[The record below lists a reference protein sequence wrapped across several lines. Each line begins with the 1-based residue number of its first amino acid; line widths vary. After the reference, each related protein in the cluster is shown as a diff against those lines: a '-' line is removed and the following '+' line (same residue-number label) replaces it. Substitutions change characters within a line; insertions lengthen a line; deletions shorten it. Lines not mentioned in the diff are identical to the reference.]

1 MRAELF
7 SLRRTPDEVAELNNQ
22 SKSLY
27 TRLDEITNTH
37 IIINTEVDRNP
48 KRICNAFR
56 ESVQADD
63 GIEGYIFANAIDT
76 EDSSSFVELFT
87 PVMSLIEDAQ
97 QCSISYKENDETLEN
112 HVNVYA
118 FNCKGTKIKGYCF
131 YALNKRFIALPAFET
146 VEGIDFV
153 EFFTDAVLS
162 AKSVLKK
169 KKEKY
174 PTGII
179 TLNKDKIN
187 YYKPKKVKR
196 NYFMSFIPCKGDSIG
211 DVIRKLIVLIA
222 IAGFIAG
229 AVILLN
235 FYVFM
240 PMGNQTVID
249 EIQQVFYAT
258 QDEVVYATNDEGEVV
273 EVKTTVKNWKGLKKI
288 NKEIVAW
295 VKIDGT
301 KIDYPVL
308 QHKGDNADSQF
319 YLYRNYKQDYS
330 DFGSI
335 FVDYRCEEEGIDSK
349 NFILHGHNMGSD
361 DSMFGQLINYARTS
375 GSTKGNVD
383 FYKKAPIVTIDTPD
397 GTEEYVIFSLMKIDV
412 SNDLENVF
420 DYLKTDFDS
429 TARFMNFVYN
439 IKIRSYLDVDVPIN
453 ENDQLL
459 TLSTCSYETDNMR
472 TIAVARKLRDSNED
486 LSKYIKKAKPASPVS
501 IASSTFRTE
510 YSAGNTPWYDG
521 NGKVKGDESVIYM
534 KQSEMYT
541 VEFLDAKGKAMST
554 QIIIKGKDAKAPK
567 EPPRKAAEGRYYFV
581 FKGWDTD
588 FTNVTKDLTVKP
600 VFTKK
605 KMPVET
611 KPTTEPTT
619 AKPTEAP
626 EVIPDTEPP
635 VVTEAPETKPPKTE
649 APTTA
654 APTTAPPTEATT
666 ATEALTTAT
675 PTTVTDAPETQP
687 ITETVLSEPSA

>member
-1 MRAELF
+1 M
-7 SLRRTPDEVAELNNQ
+7 
-22 SKSLY
+22 
-27 TRLDEITNTH
+27 
-37 IIINTEVDRNP
+37 
-48 KRICNAFR
+48 
-56 ESVQADD
+56 
-63 GIEGYIFANAIDT
+63 
-76 EDSSSFVELFT
+76 
-87 PVMSLIEDAQ
+87 
-97 QCSISYKENDETLEN
+97 
-112 HVNVYA
+112 
-118 FNCKGTKIKGYCF
+118 
-131 YALNKRFIALPAFET
+131 
-146 VEGIDFV
+146 
-153 EFFTDAVLS
+153 LS
-162 AKSVLKK
+162 AKTVLKEK
-169 KKEKY
+169 KKEF
-174 PTGII
+174 PEGTI
-179 TLNKDKIN
+179 TLEKKDITYLKT
-187 YYKPKKVKR
+187 KSSSKSF
-196 NYFMSFIPCKGDSIG
+196 FMSFIPCKGDSAG
-211 DVIRKLIVLIA
+211 DVIRKLIVLLA
-222 IAGFIAG
+222 IGGFIAG

-240 PMGNQTVID
+240 PMGNQSVID

-258 QDEVVYATNDEGEVV
+258 QDEVTYATNDEGEVV

-295 VKIDGT
+295 IKLDGT
-301 KIDYPVL
+301 RIDYPVL

-335 FVDYRCEEEGIDSK
+335 FVDYRCEDEGVNSK

-361 DSMFGQLINYARTS
+361 DSMFGQLINYARAD
-375 GSTKGNVD
+375 GRTKGNVD

-412 SNDLENVF
+412 SNDIENVF

-439 IKIRSYLDVDVPIN
+439 IKIRSYLDVDIPIN

-472 TIAVARKLRDSNED
+472 TIAVARKLRDNED
-486 LSKYIKKAKPASPVS
+486 VSKYIKKVKPASPVNT
-501 IASSTFRTE
+501 ASSTFRTE
-510 YSAGNTPWYDG
+510 YEAGNTPWYDG
-521 NGKVKGDESVIYM
+521 DGKVKGDETVIYM

-541 VEFLDAKGKAMST
+541 VEFLDAKGKAIST

-567 EPPRKAAEGRYYFV
+567 ENPRKAAEGRYYFV

-588 FTNVTKDLTVKP
+588 FTNVTKDLIVKP

-619 AKPTEAP
+619 TKPTEAP
-626 EVIPDTEPP
+626 EVIPDPEPP

-649 APTTA
+649 VPTTLAPTTI
-654 APTTAPPTEATT
+654 PVVET
-666 ATEALTTAT
+666 TEALTTVA
-675 PTTVTDAPETQP
+675 PTTATNAQENQP
-687 ITETVLSEPSA
+687 TTEAALSEPIY